1 MEKILILGA
10 GLMQK
15 KAILSAKKIAKAV
28 VIDKNPC
35 APCVS
40 LSDEF
45 YPVDLKDKESI
56 LTLAE
61 QLSNDRDKLIG
72 IFTAGTDFSSSVSY
86 AAEKLNLPCHSY
98 ISSLNASSKKRMR
111 EIFQK
116 EKIPSAKFIS
126 FSRDDYS
133 FSKAQDFAL
142 SIGFPVVVK
151 PSDNMGS
158 RGCRIAGNLLE
169 LEKAVEESF
178 KYSSSKTVIIEE
190 FLDGKEFSIDALV
203 YEDSFTVTGFA
214 SRHIFYPPY
223 FIEMG
228 HTLPSLISEQ
238 DKLNLISTFSLAVK
252 ALGLSCGAAKADI
265 KLTSKGPKIGEIA
278 ARLSGG
284 YMSGWTFP
292 YSSDFD
298 LTEEALKIACSM
310 KPEKLL
316 SRRKEIPFL
325 PPESCKNFFKPF
337 NLFEIHTNSFSA
349 ERAWISIPGTV
360 KDVLGFQDAEKV
372 SGIMDVIPS
381 NLKTGDKV
389 FFPRNNVSKCGNVI
403 SKAET
408 FDSSVLSAE
417 KAVSKIIVRL
427 KENDEETEKFLN
439 SVFLEDEQN
448 FPPDA
453 YSFYPEIKN
462 DFFPGMILK
471 NSPVKDFIPEKL
483 EKYFSS
489 SEKSWNY
496 LTLSQAVSVFD
507 EKFPNHP
514 PLPCDRFFKSLFRGG
529 LQAII
534 YVLDSIS
541 ENNIRTEF

>member
-1 MEKILILGA
+1 
-10 GLMQK
+10 
-15 KAILSAKKIAKAV
+15 
-28 VIDKNPC
+28 
-35 APCVS
+35 
-40 LSDEF
+40 
-45 YPVDLKDKESI
+45 
-56 LTLAE
+56 
-61 QLSNDRDKLIG
+61 
-72 IFTAGTDFSSSVSY
+72 
-86 AAEKLNLPCHSY
+86 
-98 ISSLNASSKKRMR
+98 
-111 EIFQK
+111 
-116 EKIPSAKFIS
+116 
-126 FSRDDYS
+126 
-133 FSKAQDFAL
+133 
-142 SIGFPVVVK
+142 
-151 PSDNMGS
+151 
-158 RGCRIAGNLLE
+158 
-169 LEKAVEESF
+169 
-178 KYSSSKTVIIEE
+178 
-190 FLDGKEFSIDALV
+190 
-203 YEDSFTVTGFA
+203 
-214 SRHIFYPPY
+214 
-223 FIEMG
+223 
-228 HTLPSLISEQ
+228 
-238 DKLNLISTFSLAVK
+238 
-252 ALGLSCGAAKADI
+252 
-265 KLTSKGPKIGEIA
+265 
-278 ARLSGG
+278 
-284 YMSGWTFP
+284 MSGWTFP

-316 SRRKEIPFL
+316 LRRKEIPFL

-360 KDVLGFQDAEKV
+360 KDVLGLADAEKV

-462 DFFPGMILK
+462 DYFPGMILK

-489 SEKSWNY
+489 SEKSV
-496 LTLSQAVSVFD
+496 VSSIHSGSKSSGIDIVL
-507 EKFPNHP
+507 PNIS
-514 PLPCDRFFKSLFRGG
+514 F
-529 LQAII
+529 A
-534 YVLDSIS
+534 DSVS
-541 ENNIRTEF
+541 PM